1 VTEVAAAAVCPACAE
16 PIGDGD
22 EFCEACGHQLRPAEP
37 TVTTADQAVC
47 PNCGAAA
54 TERDRD
60 GYCLSCG
67 HMRPRGTEH
76 TEIDAGAVAAVT
88 DKGHRHRRN
97 EDAMVIR
104 SGASYTVIVV
114 CDGVSQSANP
124 DQASAAASVA
134 VADHM
139 AAGLLQEPAA
149 ALDAIATMFGAAV
162 AAGQQAVLAV
172 PPVET
177 GGYPDAPSATLVAAV
192 VRPDGCVVANVGDSR
207 AYWID
212 ADRTDQVS
220 TDDSLAQDAITAG
233 VSSQDAYAAPG
244 AHTVTRWLGAD
255 AREQAP
261 HIATLTP
268 ANPGR
273 LLVCSDGLWNYFEA
287 LESLHALVTGG
298 PAGETAIDAC
308 RRLVQAALDAG
319 GADNVTV
326 AMALVTPP
334 PSTNTDSKE

>member
-1 VTEVAAAAVCPACAE
+1 VTEVAAAAVCPSCAE

-37 TVTTADQAVC
+37 AVTTADEAAC

-54 TERDRD
+54 TERDQD
-60 GYCLSCG
+60 GYCTGCG

-97 EDAMVIR
+97 EDAMAIR

-139 AAGLLQEPAA
+139 AAGLSQEPGA
-149 ALDAIATMFGAAV
+149 ALDSIVTMFAAAV
-162 AAGQQAVLAV
+162 AAAQQAVLAV
-172 PPVET
+172 PPVEQ
-177 GGYPDAPSATLVAAV
+177 GGYPGSPSATLVAAV
-192 VRPDGCVVANVGDSR
+192 LRPDGCVVANVGDSR
-207 AYWID
+207 AYWVD
-212 ADRTDQVS
+212 AAGTRQVS
-220 TDDSLAQDAITAG
+220 TDDSLAQDAIGSG
-233 VSSQDAYAAPG
+233 VSPEQAYAAAD
-244 AHTVTRWLGAD
+244 AHTLTHWLGAD
-255 AREQAP
+255 ALELHA
-261 HIATLTP
+261 HVATLTP
-268 ANPGR
+268 VDPGR
-273 LLVCSDGLWNYFEA
+273 LLLCSDGLWNYFETPD
-287 LESLHALVTGG
+287 SLHGLVTGG
-298 PAGETAIDAC
+298 TPQETVIDGC

-326 AMALVTPP
+326 AIALVTPL
-334 PSTNTDSKE
+334 STITTE